1 MKNLSGEIDVT
12 TGSLGMDRET
22 FRAEMARVI
31 AGVRGDIRTA
41 ITRVDGFFYTVRV
54 DARIRFKKAKK
65 AANQVWQELWR

>member
-1 MKNLSGEIDVT
+1 MGNR
-12 TGSLGMDRET
+12 GMDRET

-31 AGVRGDIRTA
+31 AGVRSDIRTA

-65 AANQVWQELWR
+65 AAKQVWQELWR

>member
-1 MKNLSGEIDVT
+1 
-12 TGSLGMDRET
+12 MDRET
-22 FRAEMARVI
+22 FRAEVARVI

-65 AANQVWQELWR
+65 AAKQVWQELWR

>member
-1 MKNLSGEIDVT
+1 
-12 TGSLGMDRET
+12 MDRET